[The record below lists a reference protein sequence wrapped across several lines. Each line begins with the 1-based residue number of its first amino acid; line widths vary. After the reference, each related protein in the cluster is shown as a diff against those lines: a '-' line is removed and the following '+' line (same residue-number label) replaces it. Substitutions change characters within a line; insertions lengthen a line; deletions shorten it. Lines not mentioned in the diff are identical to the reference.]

1 MVANEQENYRFNKT
15 IENFRIFFH
24 DYEILFVILCPN
36 IDNSI
41 LKQEY
46 MTSNFIQTLQK
57 KRCNYNH
64 PDQATSQANSL
75 ILLSSGIYTE
85 EERFVF
91 ELLQNAVDAHND
103 VFGILNVRMMIEGG
117 YFVFMHNGDA
127 FTERDIEGLCD
138 VGNGN
143 KMQDVEKIG
152 YKGIGFKSVFM
163 RSSNVIV
170 ESGGYCFKFD
180 KSYWENYW
188 ELHWNQKE
196 FGNKDGYKKYLMPWQ
211 IIPIEA
217 HPPIR
222 IESKGYNVVTYVKIN
237 ETTTLEKKIT
247 NLLSNSQ
254 FLLFLKSKNIRMDFI
269 VNDRTICWINK
280 SQNDDKVVL
289 SANGVEESRW
299 LLYVNDKVNVPYE
312 LKEAISSDI
321 NTPDKLKDVNTFDL
335 SFAIA
340 LDKNGNL
347 KKLTKEESIVYTYL
361 PTSYRFGTEG
371 FPFLVN
377 ANFITD
383 AGRQQ
388 LHKDSEWNK
397 LIFSKIPFEFLSWMK
412 KLSTNYRNY
421 YEILPEKSY
430 GRTNALEVIYADEM
444 QRAIDS
450 IAFIPQQNDV
460 SKKLLASETIIDK
473 IGFSEAVNHE
483 KLIDH
488 INRAYHLNLS
498 VNNFTHSVKNTRIL
512 SDYGVFLLNKDKV
525 KILLEDDQV
534 FDEKT
539 VIFNVKLIYF
549 LYDFCFKYPK
559 DADELKAILSET
571 KFLLDENMKLQSPNE
586 LFFYTDYKNE
596 NSLASN
602 VNLLNQ
608 DVNNAIVEPEIIEW
622 ISKLGVKYLSN
633 ISFIEFLYNNE
644 NYITK
649 ENAIEIGKFV
659 FHIYQTEDLF
669 GKISQFKLGYVK
681 FLTTRGSIKSASHLF
696 LSSKYKPELDVELFL
711 DEDIFISEK
720 YCENASSAEW
730 KVFLLKMGVKED
742 ISNGNE
748 VVDLYEK
755 DYTSRFDKPFFDIIK
770 ENSQRYKW
778 ISYDGWNLDYGE
790 YGFFSDTIDYGTF
803 PFLIHCE
810 KYNFSKLVF
819 SKILS
824 KYNPEE
830 IDTNVNSV
838 KGRTGLIPR
847 LVDKGMLVRLSCNI
861 NHFKWVIENSPIVPT
876 VKQKCLKASDVY
888 SNSIPQIKEIAG
900 NYLPVIDV
908 EEEISESWQAYLGLK
923 NYLTLEDYLFL
934 LTEFAKDADNAA
946 NNRNR
951 ISCIYQKLVEF
962 GCLDSEKLR
971 TQIKEWSSQN
981 KICSQ
986 NNIFMSPSD
995 LNYITLD
1002 GFESKKRVYIGNPSN
1017 KEKVIELLDLMG
1029 VKIITSDSIKTEF
1042 EAKTE
1047 SNELKNILK
1056 SRVPVLALL
1065 ASGENVDETLYR
1077 SYKSKLNDLINQTH
1091 FYHCEKIKLTYGDS
1105 TDVMEKHSFG
1115 NKNEFYYIGNLR
1127 PANVEPLSEPLCRYL
1142 GIRGKE
1148 KEMFIMFFDTM
1159 DGIKQNLKD
1168 KGYQTEFIEDEQ
1180 IVDSGNIAVTLDY
1193 HPSES
1198 AQERNMI
1205 TGFKGEIIVYEKLI
1219 SMGYHPEC
1227 LSISTEDDY
1236 THEVTMNGK
1245 TYFCK
1250 PNYEKYDISFMTNN
1264 GVQVFVEVKATT
1276 LNKQCQENLPISY
1289 RELTM
1294 IEDYNESDDKSY
1306 IIVRV
1311 FGIDKPEQDIYIF
1324 KGHLFNE

>member
-1 MVANEQENYRFNKT
+1 MAP
-15 IENFRIFFH
+15 
-24 DYEILFVILCPN
+24 D
-36 IDNSI
+36 
-41 LKQEY
+41 
-46 MTSNFIQTLQK
+46 FITTLQK

-91 ELLQNAVDAHND
+91 ELLQNAVDAHTD
-103 VFGILNVRMMIEGG
+103 SSSTLNVRMVIEDE

-163 RSSNVIV
+163 RSSNVVV

-180 KSYWENYW
+180 KSHWDRHWDKN
-188 ELHWNQKE
+188 WNQEE
-196 FGNKDGYKKYLMPWQ
+196 FGTKDEFKRYLMPWQ

-217 HPPIR
+217 QPPIQ
-222 IESKGYNVVTYVKIN
+222 IESEGFNAVTYIKIN
-237 ETTTLEKKIT
+237 ETATLEKKIT
-247 NLLSNSQ
+247 KLLSNSQ

-269 VNDRTICWINK
+269 VNDRTICWISK

-289 SANGVEESRW
+289 YANGVEESRW
-299 LLYVNDKVNVPYE
+299 LLYVNNKVKVPSE

-347 KKLTKEESIVYTYL
+347 KKLTKEESVVYTYL

-412 KLSTNYRNY
+412 QLSTTYRNY

-444 QRAIDS
+444 QKAIDT
-450 IAFIPQQNDV
+450 IAFIPQQTDG
-460 SKKLLASETIIDK
+460 SKKMLASEAVIDK

-488 INRAYHLNLS
+488 INRTYHLNLS
-498 VNNFTHSVKNTRIL
+498 VNSFTHSVRNTRIL

-525 KILLEDDQV
+525 KVLLEDEQV

-539 VIFNVKLIYF
+539 VDYNVKLINF
-549 LYDFCFKYPK
+549 LYDFCLKHPK
-559 DADELKAILSET
+559 DADELKPILSET

-596 NSLASN
+596 NSLARN
-602 VNLLNQ
+602 VSLLNK
-608 DVNNAIVEPEIIEW
+608 DVNKAIIESEIIEW
-622 ISKLGVKYLSN
+622 ISKLGVKHLSN
-633 ISFIEFLYNNE
+633 ISFIEYLYNNE

-681 FLTTRGSIKSASHLF
+681 FLTTKGSVKSASHLF
-696 LSSKYKPELDVELFL
+696 LSSKYKPELDVESFL

-742 ISNGNE
+742 ISNQAE
-748 VVDLYEK
+748 TVRLYE
-755 DYTSRFDKPFFDIIK
+755 DNYGSRYDKPFFETIRNYA
-770 ENSQRYKW
+770 ERYKW
-778 ISYDGWNLDYGE
+778 ISYDGWDLHSGFGFSAQEIHYGSIT
-790 YGFFSDTIDYGTF
+790 FFSYCDNY
-803 PFLIHCE
+803 
-810 KYNFSKLVF
+810 KFSNLVF
-819 SKILS
+819 SKLLS
-824 KYNPEE
+824 KYNPDE
-830 IDTNVNSV
+830 IDTKV
-838 KGRTGLIPR
+838 KSIDGTTGFSRTVGQS
-847 LVDKGMLVRLSCNI
+847 MLTDLGCNI
-861 NHFKWVIENSPIVPT
+861 NHFKWVIENCPIVPT

-900 NYLPVIDV
+900 RYLPVIDV
-908 EEEISESWQAYLGLK
+908 DKEVSESWQTYLGLK
-923 NYLTLEDYLFL
+923 NHLTLEDYLSL
-934 LTEFAKDADNAA
+934 LTEIALDEENAV
-946 NNRNR
+946 NNKYK
-951 ISCIYQKLVEF
+951 ITCIYQKLVEF
-962 GCLDSEKLR
+962 GCLDSEKQR
-971 TQIKEWSSQN
+971 VQVKNWSNQN
-981 KICSQ
+981 KILSE
-986 NNIFMSPSD
+986 NNIFVSPAELS
-995 LNYITLD
+995 YITLD
-1002 GFESKKRVYIGNPSN
+1002 GFKSKNHVYFGNPSN
-1017 KEKVIELLDLMG
+1017 KEKIIELLALMG
-1029 VKIITSDSIKTEF
+1029 VKIITSESIKTEF
-1042 EAKTE
+1042 ESETE
-1047 SNELKNILK
+1047 SHKLKKILIEK
-1056 SRVPVLALL
+1056 VSALALL
-1065 ASGENVDETLYR
+1065 ASGEDADEVLYKNN
-1077 SYKSKLNDLINQTH
+1077 KSKLLDLIGQTC
-1091 FYHCEKIKLTYGDS
+1091 FYHCEKIRLTYGDS
-1105 TDVMEKHSFG
+1105 SNVMEKHTFA
-1115 NKNEFYYIGNLR
+1115 NKNEFYYIGDLR
-1127 PANVEPLSEPLCRYL
+1127 PANIEPLLTPLCKYL

-1148 KEMFIMFFDTM
+1148 KELFIMFFETM

-1168 KGYQTEFIEDEQ
+1168 KGYEVELIEDYP
-1180 IVDSGNIAVTLDY
+1180 IVESGNLNITLDY

-1198 AQERNMI
+1198 AQERNTI

-1219 SMGYHPEC
+1219 SMGYLPEC
-1227 LSISTEDDY
+1227 LSLSTEDDH
-1236 THEVTMNGK
+1236 THEITMNGK

-1250 PNYEKYDISFMTNN
+1250 PNFERYDISFMTHN
-1264 GVQVFVEVKATT
+1264 GVQMYVEVKATT
-1276 LNKQCQENLPISY
+1276 LDKRCQENLPISY

-1294 IEDYNESDDKSY
+1294 IEECNESEDKSY
-1306 IIVRV
+1306 VIVRV
-1311 FGIDKPEQDIYIF
+1311 FGVDKPEQDIYIF
-1324 KGHLFNE
+1324 KGHLF